1 MRPLLALFLASF
13 LGACATSFD
22 LQGHRGTRGLAPEN
36 TLPAFAKALAIGV
49 TTLELDTAI
58 TRDGVVV
65 ISHDPRVNADIAR
78 GADGR
83 WLEARGPAIH
93 DLAYAELLAYDV
105 GRLKPGSA
113 YAKSFPEQVAV
124 DGTRIPRL
132 ADLFAMVEKSGNRTV
147 RFDIETKVVSGTTI

>member
-22 LQGHRGTRGLAPEN
+22 LQGTRGLAPEN

-83 WLEARGPAIH
+83 WLEARGAIH

-147 RFDIETKVVSGTTI
+147 RFDIEPKVVSGTTI